1 MKTDLYTVGKIGI
14 ILTIFLTVVIIVLN
28 QKVSA
33 EEINTENIIK
43 SFTENIGL
51 VINNG
56 TEVWKNNTVD
66 QELELIKESVLE

>member
-1 MKTDLYTVGKIGI
+1 M
-14 ILTIFLTVVIIVLN
+14 
-28 QKVSA
+28 
-33 EEINTENIIK
+33 NTENIIK
-43 SFTENIGL
+43 SFTENVEL

>member
-1 MKTDLYTVGKIGI
+1 MTTDLYTIGKIGI
-14 ILTIFLTVVIIVLN
+14 ILTIFFTVVIVVLN
-28 QKVSA
+28 QKINA
-33 EEINTENIIK
+33 EEMNTENIIK
-43 SFTENIGL
+43 SFTENVEL